1 MSGSGITRRKI
12 IKTTTAVAAAS
23 TFPMPWVRRN
33 RALAAEPI
41 VIGLLATQTAQ
52 AGVAD
57 HQDHWNGCILALE
70 EINAAGGVLGREL
83 KLEVVDLDPLSPESC
98 QIAVGKLVDAKVHAI
113 TTAFTLVPIPTADAS
128 VKYKCPFLWGVTQR
142 DYTEQV
148 KADPEKYSH
157 CFQTDPSEVHY
168 GYTFPIFL
176 KDMKDQGLWTPT
188 NNGVHIVQEQIAYN
202 QTISRTLKEALP
214 NSEFELAGVTD
225 IQFPVQD
232 WAPVIQEI
240 KRIGAGTV
248 MINHWV
254 ASEYAAFCKQYQ
266 FDPLPD
272 SMVYLQYGPS
282 QPEFLELAGP
292 AAEGFVWSTVLG
304 VYADEMGMAFREKYQ
319 ARFPG
324 IMGLVYTG
332 NGYDTCH
339 MLKNAWEAVGDP
351 LKFDEVSAHIKTTP
365 YRGVC
370 GLYDMNNDW
379 QECAHYP
386 DDGHPVSATEL
397 EDGMG
402 QLYVQVQDGEH
413 KIIYPD
419 PLKEAALRPS
429 PWWS

>member
-1 MSGSGITRRKI
+1 MSQKFTRRKI
-12 IKTTTAVAAAS
+12 IKSAAAGAAVGAIS
-23 TFPMPWVRRN
+23 MPWVSRR
-33 RALAAEPI
+33 RAMAADPI
-41 VIGLLATQTAQ
+41 VIGLLAAQTAQ

-70 EINAAGGVLGREL
+70 EINAAGGVLGREV

-98 QIAVGKLVDAKVHAI
+98 QIAVSKLVDAKVHAI

-128 VKYKCPFLWGVTQR
+128 TKYKCPFLWGVTQR
-142 DYTEQV
+142 NYTETV
-148 KADPEKYSH
+148 KANPDKYSH

-168 GYTFPIFL
+168 GYTLPIFL
-176 KDMKDQGLWTPT
+176 QDMKDRGLWTPL

-202 QTISRTLKEALP
+202 QTISKALREALP
-214 NSEFELAGVTD
+214 DSEFELAGVTD

-240 KRIGAGTV
+240 KQTGAGAV
-248 MINHWV
+248 IINHWV
-254 ASEYAAFCKQYQ
+254 AAEYAAFCKQYQ
-266 FDPLPD
+266 ADPLPGAL
-272 SMVYLQYGPS
+272 VYLQYGPS

-304 VYADEMGMAFREKYQ
+304 VYADEKGQAFREKYKQ
-319 ARFPG
+319 RFPG

-332 NGYDTCH
+332 NGYDTCY

-351 LKFDEVSAHIKTTP
+351 GQFEQVCDHIRQTP

-370 GLYDMNNDW
+370 GYYDMNNDY

-386 DDGHPVSATEL
+386 DNGYPVTATEL
-397 EDGMG
+397 GKGMG
-402 QLYVQVQDGEH
+402 QLYFQVQDMEH

-419 PLKEAALRPS
+419 ALQEVSLRPA
-429 PWWS
+429 PWV